1 MEANLKERPVIKD
14 RPERAQE
21 RAIAERK
28 YYYSEIFHSIQ
39 GEGHYTGVP
48 TAWIRFFLCNL
59 QCDGFGQ
66 THPTKPETYEL
77 PFKEFDTSTVN
88 RVEDLPVWEKGCDSS
103 YTWSKKFKHLMGQA
117 TGKELAHK
125 IVDIMKNEHNPNGY
139 FRHPLS
145 GHHNHLCITG
155 GEPLMGHAQNAF
167 IDIYNELSEMPG
179 GRIRDESYNDIGYDC
194 SNNLPSSI
202 TWETNGTQRL
212 TQRFYDFIKSPL
224 FKPEPFFSIS
234 PKLWHVAGEKREKAI
249 RPDIVKQ
256 YWNLSKTGQ
265 LKFVV
270 GQTKEEWEELDE
282 VVNLFRAEGVG
293 YPVWIM
299 PVGARQEE
307 QEATAGDVAKLAFE
321 RGYNVSGRMHVYLF
335 GNAIGT

>member
-1 MEANLKERPVIKD
+1 MSK
-14 RPERAQE
+14 
-21 RAIAERK
+21 K

-66 THPTKPETYEL
+66 MFPTKPETYEL
-77 PFKEFDTSTVN
+77 PYNDFDVTSVE

-117 TGKELAHK
+117 TGAELAQK
-125 IVDIMKNEHNPNGY
+125 ITDIMKNEHNPNGW
-139 FRHPLS
+139 FRHPKS
-145 GHHNHLCITG
+145 MQHNHLCITG
-155 GEPLMGHAQNAF
+155 GEPLMRHAQNAF
-167 IDIYNELSEMPG
+167 LEIYDALRDMG
-179 GRIRDESYNDIGYDC
+179 GGPIPETKYMDA
-194 SNNLPSSI
+194 SNTPSSV
-202 TWETNGTQRL
+202 TWETNGTQAL
-212 TQRFYDFIKSPL
+212 SDDFANFVGSPL
-224 FKPEPFFSIS
+224 FKPEAFFSVS
-234 PKLWHVAGEKREKAI
+234 PKLWTVAGEKREKAI
-249 RPDIVKQ
+249 KPEVVKQ
-256 YWNLSKTGQ
+256 YYQTSDKGQ

-270 GQTKEEWEELDE
+270 GPEQEQWDELDE
-282 VVNLFRAEGVG
+282 VVAMFRDAGVK

-299 PVGARQEE
+299 PTGARLEE
-307 QEATAGDVAKLAFE
+307 QEQTAGDVAKMAFE